1 MQCLAQED
9 TVKGEKTYCII
20 TLDTPSP
27 SLLSSPPYETAGELS
42 CLSQIHCLDPSCA
55 MGLLDFRGFA
65 FACKSETTEHKILN
79 IILLALQFSVSIM
92 ASGICVHTNLQ
103 TSEHCF
109 SEYNY
114 SLEFK

>member
-9 TVKGEKTYCII
+9 TVKEEKTYYVIN
-20 TLDTPSP
+20 LDIPQSQP
-27 SLLSSPPYETAGELS
+27 ALLASLGNCRELS
-42 CLSQIHCLDPSCA
+42 CLSQIHCLDPCTVD
-55 MGLLDFRGFA
+55 LLDFRGFA
-65 FACKSETTEHKILN
+65 FACKSETTEHKTLN
-79 IILLALQFSVSIM
+79 ITLLALHFSVSIM

-103 TSEHCF
+103 TSEHCS